1 MTHDNGCPKPLS
13 RKSLLNLRPFS
24 QSVTIGVLHSRSHLS
39 LAHSMKNPNKQD
51 VDPNSEFDQDK
62 VSETG
67 TLLGAQDPDIVRAVY
82 Q

>member
-1 MTHDNGCPKPLS
+1 
-13 RKSLLNLRPFS
+13 
-24 QSVTIGVLHSRSHLS
+24 
-39 LAHSMKNPNKQD
+39 MKNPNKQD